1 MLITPPDLAWVLL
14 VLEGCGP
21 GPWAARRHRLRRC
34 LLTSGFTVVW
44 LLRSFA
50 VVMYGPVDPVLRPIL
65 SPHRALCR
73 STAPTLQFLYSGAG
87 SIRNI
92 SGRAAQRA
100 GEGAARLGQPG
111 LRGHPGAARAGLGT
125 VHPAGTATARPRPHY
140 PGRAPGSRRRP
151 GRPGLTHPVNG
162 GPRPVPSAK
171 PFA

>member
-44 LLRSFA
+44 LLRHFA

-92 SGRAAQRA
+92 SGRAAQRRRQ
-100 GEGAARLGQPG
+100 GCCLPG
-111 LRGHPGAARAGLGT
+111 RTR
-125 VHPAGTATARPRPHY
+125 PAGA
-140 PGRAPGSRRRP
+140 SRRAT
-151 GRPGLTHPVNG
+151 GRPGESASG
-162 GPRPVPSAK
+162 GHGRRA
-171 PFA
+171 ATTA